1 MLDQFITANRE
12 EIIRRCQAKAAARPL
27 ATPSEAEVAHG
38 VPVFLDQLVEALRH
52 PTVSRPDI
60 ARSALQHGHELL
72 LKGFS
77 VSQVVHDYGDV
88 CQAITELAVDMND
101 RRSGSAGPHGGG
113 HKPAWVSPSVA
124 GASNR
129 TTAESMPAT
138 SPGRDAFSPSTFRG
152 SRLPQSPRCD
162 GAPQA
167 TNARF
172 ASPASRQSA
181 MRED

>member
-1 MLDQFITANRE
+1 MAGV
-12 EIIRRCQAKAAARPL
+12 AGAAALGAPWPAWACDRPV
-27 ATPSEAEVAHG
+27 ATKRHAESARNCGIIGPLICRH
-38 VPVFLDQLVEALRH
+38 LR
-52 PTVSRPDI
+52 PFQYSRG
-60 ARSALQHGHELL
+60 RELR

-77 VSQVVHDYGDV
+77 VSQVVHDYADV